1 MFMDNLKKRMHRHM
15 FWIGFVSLVLMLVDN
30 ITSVYFHMNLSE
42 QLNQIEQTICIV
54 LSILLFLGILT
65 NKSDKKS
72 VEKTISKN

>member
-1 MFMDNLKKRMHRHM
+1 MDNLKKRMHRHM